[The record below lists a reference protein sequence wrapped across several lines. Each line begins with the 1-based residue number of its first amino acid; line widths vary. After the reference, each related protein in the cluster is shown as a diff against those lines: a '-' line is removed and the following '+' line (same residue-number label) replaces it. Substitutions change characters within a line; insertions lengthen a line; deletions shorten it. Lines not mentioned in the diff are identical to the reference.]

1 MEQVINKK
9 ISEKIFNLYRLMKKN
24 FETIKKDRLTM
35 IQMHGLIFIKDNK
48 NCQLTDLA
56 KALSITLPTA
66 NSLVDKLLFLKLIK
80 KNHDQK
86 DQRAI
91 KLLLTK
97 KGEKLIKDLI
107 KEKEKCFS
115 TLINKLDQKE
125 KEQLLIIFKK
135 IIS

>member
-1 MEQVINKK
+1 MEQAINKK
-9 ISEKIFNLYRLMKKN
+9 ISEIIFNLYRLMKKN
-24 FETIKKDRLTM
+24 FETIKKNQLTM
-35 IQMHGLIFIKDNK
+35 IQLHGLIFIKDNK
-48 NCQLTDLA
+48 DCQLTDLA
-56 KALSITLPTA
+56 KAFSITLPTA
-66 NSLVDKLLFLKLIK
+66 NSLVEKLLSLKLIK
-80 KNHDQK
+80 KNHDKK

-97 KGEKLIKDLI
+97 KGEKLIKGLL